1 MSRKAEFSGSY
12 DKPASLYLEWSSDDK
27 AFRFYN
33 HQTKSNELFNQD
45 LKFLV
50 LKEMHTVKGW
60 HDKSQSGIYS
70 NEVKNIGSEQLEVK
84 SFKGGTLARG
94 VYKEI
99 KDIVSNVGGR
109 YVKSVYAMLEDGSV
123 VNFSFKG
130 AVVQQWG
137 DTFNKARKRF
147 GDEWVVLDTIE
158 DRKKGKVSFSVPV
171 FKFGGSLTD
180 EQSKAADSAYDA
192 LELKLSN
199 KPTREAEVVD
209 VDDSFEDFSEDVD
222 F

>member
-12 DKPASLYLEWSSDDK
+12 DKPASLYLEWSSDDR

-33 HQTKSNELFNQD
+33 HQTKSNELFDQD

-60 HDKSQSGIYS
+60 HDKSQSGIYA
-70 NEVKNIGSEQLEVK
+70 NEVKNIGAEQLEVK

-94 VYKEI
+94 LYKEI
-99 KDIVSNVGGR
+99 KDIVANVGGR
-109 YVKSVYAMLEDGSV
+109 YVKSVYAMLEDGTV

-147 GDEWVVLDTIE
+147 GDEWVTLDTIE

-171 FKFGGSLTD
+171 FKFGGTLTD
-180 EQSKAADSAYDA
+180 AQSKTADAAYDA
-192 LELKLSN
+192 LEAKLSN
-199 KPTREAEVVD
+199 KPTRETEVAET
-209 VDDSFEDFSEDVD
+209 DDSFDDFSEDVD

>member
-192 LELKLSN
+192 LDSNLSN
-199 KPTREAEVVD
+199 KPTRETEVVD